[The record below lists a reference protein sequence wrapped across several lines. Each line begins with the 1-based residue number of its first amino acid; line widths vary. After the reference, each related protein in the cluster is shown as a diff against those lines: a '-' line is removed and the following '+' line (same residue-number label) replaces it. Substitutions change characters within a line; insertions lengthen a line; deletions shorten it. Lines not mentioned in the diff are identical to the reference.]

1 MLLYIHIPFCTSKCG
16 YCAFNS
22 FVDKEGEI
30 EAYIKALCKDIAH
43 SLKDNTQS
51 ITSIFFGG
59 GTPNFLDSRYYGE
72 IFETIHKNASVDRE
86 CEISLECNVNLLH
99 LAWCKDLLS
108 LGANRLSV
116 GIQSFDENKLAF
128 LQREH
133 RAKDIALN
141 VEYALNAGF
150 KNVSCDIITNTALDS
165 KKVIEADIAN
175 ALRLPITHISVY
187 ALSID
192 EGSRFALESKQV
204 IKGLQTQLES
214 KDDFCFFARELLEKA
229 GFYQYEV
236 SNYAKDSKLNSKIG
250 ADSKSGINFQCR
262 HNLGYW
268 QGREYIGCGAGA
280 VGRLG
285 NRRVRAYPQLA
296 SYINTPHKRLVEIL
310 SQRDL
315 CVENIMLGL
324 RCAMG
329 VEMGVLEKFFTD
341 KFMLQECVGFLL
353 SGGKCHIRKER
364 GKSNGES
371 ESNGEGKSNKKGGKA
386 IGESDGVFLV
396 ANELF
401 LSDEIALWL
410 LARI

>member
-1 MLLYIHIPFCTSKCG
+1 MLLYIHIPFCSSKCG

-22 FVDKEGEI
+22 FVDREGEI
-30 EAYIKALCKDIAH
+30 EAYVRALREDIRH
-43 SLKDNTQS
+43 SLRGNTQS

-59 GTPNFLDSRYYGE
+59 GTPNFLDSKYYDE
-72 IFETIHKNASVDRE
+72 IFESIYTNASVAKD
-86 CEISLECNVNLLH
+86 CEISLECNVNLLN
-99 LAWCKDLLS
+99 LAWCKHLLS
-108 LGANRLSV
+108 LGANRLSI

-133 RAKDIALN
+133 KVKDIVLN
-141 VEYALNAGF
+141 VEYAFSAGF
-150 KNVSCDIITNTALDS
+150 KNVSCDLITNTPLDS
-165 KKVIEADIAN
+165 KKVVEADITN
-175 ALRLPITHISVY
+175 ALNLPISHISVY

-192 EGSRFALESKQV
+192 EGSRFALDSKRFSQD
-204 IKGLQTQLES
+204 LES

-236 SNYAKDSKLNSKIG
+236 SNYAKDSKLW
-250 ADSKSGINFQCR
+250 ADSKPNGNPKQCK

-268 QGREYIGCGAGA
+268 QGKEYIGCGAGA

-285 NRRVRAYPQLA
+285 NRRVKAYPQLA
-296 SYINTPHKRLVEIL
+296 NYIKTPHKRLIEAL

-315 CVENIMLGL
+315 CMENIMLGL

-329 VEMGVLEKFFTD
+329 VKMSVLEELFID
-341 KFMLQECVGFLL
+341 KVAMEKHIGFLL
-353 SGGKCHIRKER
+353 SGGKCHIRKE
-364 GKSNGES
+364 KSE
-371 ESNGEGKSNKKGGKA
+371 
-386 IGESDGVFLV
+386 DFLV

-410 LARI
+410 LARA

>member
-1 MLLYIHIPFCTSKCG
+1 MLGHCVKIYAI
-16 YCAFNS
+16 
-22 FVDKEGEI
+22 
-30 EAYIKALCKDIAH
+30 ALRTIRRV
-43 SLKDNTQS
+43 SLLF
-51 ITSIFFGG
+51 FFGG
-59 GTPNFLDSRYYGE
+59 GTPNFLDSKYYDE
-72 IFETIHKNASVDRE
+72 IFESIYTNASVAKD
-86 CEISLECNVNLLH
+86 CEISLECNVNLLN
-99 LAWCKDLLS
+99 LAWCKHLLS

-141 VEYALNAGF
+141 VEYAFSAGF
-150 KNVSCDIITNTALDS
+150 KNVSCDLITNTPLDS
-165 KKVIEADIAN
+165 KKVVEADITN
-175 ALRLPITHISVY
+175 ALNLPISHISVY

-192 EGSRFALESKQV
+192 EGSRFALDSKRFSQD
-204 IKGLQTQLES
+204 LES

-236 SNYAKDSKLNSKIG
+236 SNYAKDSKQG
-250 ADSKSGINFQCR
+250 ADSTRCK

-268 QGREYIGCGAGA
+268 QGKEYIGCGAGA

-285 NRRVRAYPQLA
+285 NRRMKAYPQLA
-296 SYINTPHKRLVEIL
+296 NYIKTPRKRLVEIL

-315 CVENIMLGL
+315 CMENIMLGL

-329 VEMGVLEKFFTD
+329 VKMSVLEELFID
-341 KFMLQECVGFLL
+341 KVAMEKHIGFLL
-353 SGGKCHIRKER
+353 SGGKCHIRKE
-364 GKSNGES
+364 KSEEKGEY
-371 ESNGEGKSNKKGGKA
+371 
-386 IGESDGVFLV
+386 FLV

-410 LARI
+410 LARA

>member
-1 MLLYIHIPFCTSKCG
+1 MLLYIHIPFCSSKCG

-22 FVDKEGEI
+22 FVDREGEI
-30 EAYIKALCKDIAH
+30 EAYVRALCEDIRH
-43 SLKDNTQS
+43 SLRGNTQS

-59 GTPNFLDSRYYGE
+59 GTPNFLDSKYYE
-72 IFETIHKNASVDRE
+72 KIFESIYTNANVAKD
-86 CEISLECNVNLLH
+86 CEISLECNVNLLN

-116 GIQSFDENKLAF
+116 GIQSFDENKLVF

-133 RAKDIALN
+133 KAKDIALN
-141 VEYALNAGF
+141 VEYAFSAGF
-150 KNVSCDIITNTALDS
+150 KNVSCDLITNTPLDS
-165 KKVIEADIAN
+165 KTIIEADITN
-175 ALRLPITHISVY
+175 ALNLPISHISVY

-192 EGSRFALESKQV
+192 EGSRFALESKHFSQD
-204 IKGLQTQLES
+204 LES

-236 SNYAKDSKLNSKIG
+236 SNYAKDSKLG
-250 ADSKSGINFQCR
+250 ADSKPNGDSKWCK

-280 VGRLG
+280 VGKLG
-285 NRRVRAYPQLA
+285 NRRMKAYPQLA
-296 SYINTPHKRLVEIL
+296 NYIKTPRKRLIEAL

-315 CVENIMLGL
+315 CMENIMLGL
-324 RCAMG
+324 RCAVG
-329 VEMGVLEKFFTD
+329 VKMSVLEELFTD
-341 KFMLQECVGFLL
+341 KVAMEKHIGFLL
-353 SGGKCHIRKER
+353 SGGKCHIRKEKR
-364 GKSNGES
+364 EDKGE
-371 ESNGEGKSNKKGGKA
+371 E
-386 IGESDGVFLV
+386 FLV

-410 LARI
+410 FARA

>member
-1 MLLYIHIPFCTSKCG
+1 MLLYIHIPFCSSKCG

-22 FVDKEGEI
+22 FVDREGEI
-30 EAYIKALCKDIAH
+30 EAYVRALCEDIRH
-43 SLKDNTQS
+43 SLRGNTQS

-59 GTPNFLDSRYYGE
+59 GTPNFLDSKYYDE
-72 IFETIHKNASVDRE
+72 IFESIYTNASVAKD
-86 CEISLECNVNLLH
+86 CEISLECNVNLLN
-99 LAWCKDLLS
+99 LAWCKHLLS

-133 RAKDIALN
+133 KAKDIALN
-141 VEYALNAGF
+141 VEYAFSAGF
-150 KNVSCDIITNTALDS
+150 KNVSCDLITNTPLDS
-165 KKVIEADIAN
+165 KKVVEADITN
-175 ALRLPITHISVY
+175 ALNLPISHISVY

-192 EGSRFALESKQV
+192 EGSRFALDSKRFSQD
-204 IKGLQTQLES
+204 LES

-236 SNYAKDSKLNSKIG
+236 SNYAQDSKQG
-250 ADSKSGINFQCR
+250 ADSTRCK

-268 QGREYIGCGAGA
+268 QGKEYIGCGAGA

-285 NRRVRAYPQLA
+285 NRRMKAYPQLA
-296 SYINTPHKRLVEIL
+296 NYIKTPRKRLVEIL

-315 CVENIMLGL
+315 CMENIMLGL

-329 VEMGVLEKFFTD
+329 VKMSVLEELFMD
-341 KFMLQECVGFLL
+341 KVAMEKHIGFLL
-353 SGGKCHIRKER
+353 SGGKCHIRQEKRE
-364 GKSNGES
+364 
-371 ESNGEGKSNKKGGKA
+371 
-386 IGESDGVFLV
+386 DFLV

-410 LARI
+410 LARA

>member
-1 MLLYIHIPFCTSKCG
+1 MLLYIHIPFCSSKCG

-22 FVDKEGEI
+22 FVDREGEI
-30 EAYIKALCKDIAH
+30 EAYVRALREDIRH
-43 SLKDNTQS
+43 SLRGNTQS

-59 GTPNFLDSRYYGE
+59 GTPNFLDSKYYDE
-72 IFETIHKNASVDRE
+72 IFESIYTNASVAKD
-86 CEISLECNVNLLH
+86 CEISLECNVNLLN
-99 LAWCKDLLS
+99 LAWCKHLLS

-141 VEYALNAGF
+141 VEYAFSAGF
-150 KNVSCDIITNTALDS
+150 KNVSCDLITNTPLDS
-165 KKVIEADIAN
+165 KKVVEADITN
-175 ALRLPITHISVY
+175 ALNLPISHISVY

-192 EGSRFALESKQV
+192 EGSRFALDSKRFSQD
-204 IKGLQTQLES
+204 LES

-236 SNYAKDSKLNSKIG
+236 SNYAKDSKQG
-250 ADSKSGINFQCR
+250 ADSTRCK

-285 NRRVRAYPQLA
+285 NRRLRAYPQLA
-296 SYINTPHKRLVEIL
+296 NYIKTPHKRLVEIL

-315 CVENIMLGL
+315 CMENIMLGL
-324 RCAMG
+324 RCAVG
-329 VEMGVLEKFFTD
+329 VKMSVMDKFFMD
-341 KFMLQECVGFLL
+341 KAAMEKHIEFLL
-353 SGGKCHIRKER
+353 SGGKCHIRQEKRE
-364 GKSNGES
+364 
-371 ESNGEGKSNKKGGKA
+371 
-386 IGESDGVFLV
+386 DFLV

-410 LARI
+410 LART

>member
-1 MLLYIHIPFCTSKCG
+1 MLLYIHIPFCSSKCG

-22 FVDKEGEI
+22 FVDREGEI
-30 EAYIKALCKDIAH
+30 EAYVRALREDIRN
-43 SLKDNTQS
+43 SLRGNTQS

-59 GTPNFLDSRYYGE
+59 GTPNFLDSKYYDE
-72 IFETIHKNASVDRE
+72 IFESIYTNASVAKD
-86 CEISLECNVNLLH
+86 CEISLECNVNLLN

-133 RAKDIALN
+133 KAKDIALN
-141 VEYALNAGF
+141 VEYAFSAGF
-150 KNVSCDIITNTALDS
+150 KNVSCDLITNTPLDS
-165 KKVIEADIAN
+165 KKVVESDITN
-175 ALRLPITHISVY
+175 ALNLPISHISVY

-192 EGSRFALESKQV
+192 EGSRFALDSKRFSQD
-204 IKGLQTQLES
+204 LES

-236 SNYAKDSKLNSKIG
+236 SNYAKDSKLE
-250 ADSKSGINFQCR
+250 ADSKPNGNPKQCK

-285 NRRVRAYPQLA
+285 NRRVKAYPQLA
-296 SYINTPHKRLVEIL
+296 NYIKTPRKRLVEAL

-315 CVENIMLGL
+315 CMENIMLGL
-324 RCAMG
+324 RCAVG
-329 VEMGVLEKFFTD
+329 VKMSVLEELFID
-341 KFMLQECVGFLL
+341 KVAMEKHIGFLL
-353 SGGKCHIRKER
+353 SGGKCHIRKE
-364 GKSNGES
+364 KSE
-371 ESNGEGKSNKKGGKA
+371 
-386 IGESDGVFLV
+386 DFLV

-401 LSDEIALWL
+401 LSNEIALWL
-410 LARI
+410 LARA

>member
-1 MLLYIHIPFCTSKCG
+1 MLLYIHIPFCSSKCG

-22 FVDKEGEI
+22 FVDREGEI
-30 EAYIKALCKDIAH
+30 EAYVRALREDIRH

-59 GTPNFLDSRYYGE
+59 GTPNFLDSKYYDE
-72 IFETIHKNASVDRE
+72 IFESIYTNASVAKD
-86 CEISLECNVNLLH
+86 CEISLECNVNLLN
-99 LAWCKDLLS
+99 LAWCKHLLS

-141 VEYALNAGF
+141 VEYAFSAGF
-150 KNVSCDIITNTALDS
+150 KNVSCDLITNTPLDS
-165 KKVIEADIAN
+165 KKVVEADITN
-175 ALRLPITHISVY
+175 ALNLPISHISVY

-192 EGSRFALESKQV
+192 EGSRFALDSKRFSQD
-204 IKGLQTQLES
+204 LES

-236 SNYAKDSKLNSKIG
+236 SNYAKDSKQG
-250 ADSKSGINFQCR
+250 ADSTRCK

-268 QGREYIGCGAGA
+268 QGKEYIGCGAGA

-285 NRRVRAYPQLA
+285 NRRMKAYPQLA
-296 SYINTPHKRLVEIL
+296 NYIKTPRKRLVEIL

-315 CVENIMLGL
+315 CMENIMLGL

-329 VEMGVLEKFFTD
+329 VKMSVLEELFMD
-341 KFMLQECVGFLL
+341 KVAMEKHIGFLL
-353 SGGKCHIRKER
+353 SGGKCHIRQEKRE
-364 GKSNGES
+364 
-371 ESNGEGKSNKKGGKA
+371 
-386 IGESDGVFLV
+386 DFLV

-410 LARI
+410 FARA

>member
-1 MLLYIHIPFCTSKCG
+1 MLLYIHIPFCSSKCG

-22 FVDKEGEI
+22 FVDREGEI
-30 EAYIKALCKDIAH
+30 EAYIKALCEDIAH
-43 SLKDNTQS
+43 SLKGNNQH

-59 GTPNFLDSRYYGE
+59 GTPNFLTSQYYDR
-72 IFETIHKNASVDRE
+72 IFEVIYKNASVSRD
-86 CEISLECNVNLLH
+86 CEISLECNVNLLT

-108 LGANRLSV
+108 LGANRLSI
-116 GIQSFDENKLAF
+116 GIQSFDAKKLSF

-141 VEYALNAGF
+141 VECALNAGF
-150 KNVSCDIITNTALDS
+150 ENLSCDLITNTPLDS
-165 KKVIEADIAN
+165 KIIIESDITHAIK
-175 ALRLPITHISVY
+175 LPISHISVY

-192 EGSRFALESKQV
+192 EGSHFALESKQLA
-204 IKGLQTQLES
+204 KDNRARELES
-214 KDDFCFFARELLEKA
+214 KEDFCFFARDLLEEA

-236 SNYAKDSKLNSKIG
+236 SNYAR
-250 ADSKSGINFQCR
+250 ADSMRCK

-268 QGREYIGCGAGA
+268 RGREYIGCGAGA
-280 VGRLG
+280 VGRIG

-296 SYINTPHKRLVEIL
+296 NYIKTPHKRLVESL

-329 VEMGVLEKFFTD
+329 VEMEVIGKFFTD
-341 KFMLQECVGFLL
+341 KAAMDKHIGFLL
-353 SGGKCHIRKER
+353 SGGKCHIRKE
-364 GKSNGES
+364 KEK
-371 ESNGEGKSNKKGGKA
+371 E
-386 IGESDGVFLV
+386 FLV

-410 LARI
+410 LARE

>member
-1 MLLYIHIPFCTSKCG
+1 MLLYIHIPFCSSKCG

-22 FVDKEGEI
+22 FVDREGEI
-30 EAYIKALCKDIAH
+30 EAYVRALREDIRH
-43 SLKDNTQS
+43 SLRGNTQS

-59 GTPNFLDSRYYGE
+59 GTPNFLDSKYYDE
-72 IFETIHKNASVDRE
+72 IFESIYTNASVAKD
-86 CEISLECNVNLLH
+86 CEISLECNVNLLN
-99 LAWCKDLLS
+99 LVWCKDLLS

-141 VEYALNAGF
+141 VECAFSAGF
-150 KNVSCDIITNTALDS
+150 KNVSCDLITNTPLDS
-165 KKVIEADIAN
+165 KKVVEADITN
-175 ALRLPITHISVY
+175 ALNLPISHISVY

-192 EGSRFALESKQV
+192 EGSRFALDSKRFSQD
-204 IKGLQTQLES
+204 LES

-236 SNYAKDSKLNSKIG
+236 SNYAKDSKQG
-250 ADSKSGINFQCR
+250 ADSTRCK

-285 NRRVRAYPQLA
+285 NRRLRAYPQLA
-296 SYINTPHKRLVEIL
+296 NYIKTPHKRLVEAL

-315 CVENIMLGL
+315 CMENIMLGL

-329 VEMGVLEKFFTD
+329 VKMSVLEELFID
-341 KFMLQECVGFLL
+341 KVAMEKHIGFLL
-353 SGGKCHIRKER
+353 SGGKCHIRKE
-364 GKSNGES
+364 KSEEKGE
-371 ESNGEGKSNKKGGKA
+371 E
-386 IGESDGVFLV
+386 FLV

-410 LARI
+410 FARA

>member
-1 MLLYIHIPFCTSKCG
+1 MLLYIHIPFCSSKCG

-22 FVDKEGEI
+22 FVDRENEI
-30 EAYIKALCKDIAH
+30 EAYVRALREDIHH
-43 SLKDNTQS
+43 SLRGNTQS

-59 GTPNFLDSRYYGE
+59 GTPNFLDSKYYDE
-72 IFETIHKNASVDRE
+72 IFESIYTNANVAKD
-86 CEISLECNVNLLH
+86 CEISLECNVNLLN

-133 RAKDIALN
+133 KAKDIALN
-141 VEYALNAGF
+141 VEYAFSAGF
-150 KNVSCDIITNTALDS
+150 KNVSCDLITNTPLDS
-165 KKVIEADIAN
+165 KKVVEADITN
-175 ALRLPITHISVY
+175 ALNLPISHISVY

-192 EGSRFALESKQV
+192 EGSRFALDSKRFSQD
-204 IKGLQTQLES
+204 LES

-236 SNYAKDSKLNSKIG
+236 SNYAKDSKLG
-250 ADSKSGINFQCR
+250 ADSKPNGDSKQCK

-268 QGREYIGCGAGA
+268 QGKEYIGCGAGA

-285 NRRVRAYPQLA
+285 NRRVKAYPQLA
-296 SYINTPHKRLVEIL
+296 NYIKTPRKRLVEAL

-315 CVENIMLGL
+315 CMENIMLGL
-324 RCAMG
+324 RCAVG
-329 VEMGVLEKFFTD
+329 VKMSVLEELFID
-341 KFMLQECVGFLL
+341 KVAMEKHIGFLL
-353 SGGKCHIRKER
+353 SGGKCHIRKE
-364 GKSNGES
+364 KSEEKES
-371 ESNGEGKSNKKGGKA
+371 E
-386 IGESDGVFLV
+386 FLV

-410 LARI
+410 LARE

>member
-1 MLLYIHIPFCTSKCG
+1 MLLYIHIPFCSSKCG

-22 FVDKEGEI
+22 FVDREGEI
-30 EAYIKALCKDIAH
+30 EAYVRALREDIRH
-43 SLKDNTQS
+43 SLRGNTQS

-59 GTPNFLDSRYYGE
+59 GTPNFLDSKYYDE
-72 IFETIHKNASVDRE
+72 IFESIYTNASVAKD
-86 CEISLECNVNLLH
+86 CEISLECNVNLLN

-108 LGANRLSV
+108 LGANRLSI

-133 RAKDIALN
+133 KAKDIALN
-141 VEYALNAGF
+141 VEYAFSAGF
-150 KNVSCDIITNTALDS
+150 KNMSCDLITNTPLDS
-165 KKVIEADIAN
+165 KKVVESDITN
-175 ALRLPITHISVY
+175 ALNLPISHISVY

-192 EGSRFALESKQV
+192 EGSRFALDSKRFSQD
-204 IKGLQTQLES
+204 LES

-236 SNYAKDSKLNSKIG
+236 SNYAKDSKQG
-250 ADSKSGINFQCR
+250 ADSTRCK

-268 QGREYIGCGAGA
+268 QGKEYIGCGAGA

-285 NRRVRAYPQLA
+285 NRRMKAYPQLA
-296 SYINTPHKRLVEIL
+296 NYIKTPRKRLVEIL

-315 CVENIMLGL
+315 CMENIMLGL

-329 VEMGVLEKFFTD
+329 VKMSVLEELFID
-341 KFMLQECVGFLL
+341 KVAMEKHIGFLL
-353 SGGKCHIRKER
+353 SGGKCHIRKE
-364 GKSNGES
+364 KSEEKGEY
-371 ESNGEGKSNKKGGKA
+371 
-386 IGESDGVFLV
+386 FLV

-410 LARI
+410 LARA